1 MSCGEQLI
9 RRFSENFWPN
19 PGFDIILLPKAFYSS
34 LFERATE
41 KQKVNLVSS
50 FDFEIQEVAFGE

>member
-9 RRFSENFWPN
+9 RRFSGNVWPN

-34 LFERATE
+34 LVERATE
-41 KQKVNLVSS
+41 RQKVNLVSS
-50 FDFEIQEVAFGE
+50 FNFDIQEVAIGE